1 MRHKDMDIDG
11 DIDNDR
17 YIDVDL
23 EVQVQ
28 ICRYDE
34 IPQMPSLNFVVEVV
48 KLAFMI
54 WQLSNTDRDRVKQI
68 VYWIENGK

>member
-1 MRHKDMDIDG
+1 MYIDG
-11 DIDNDR
+11 YIDNDR

-23 EVQVQ
+23 EVPVQVKVQ

-54 WQLSNTDRDRVKQI
+54 IWQLSNTDQDRVK
-68 VYWIENGK
+68 